1 MEVYVPYIIGSTVSA
16 FLGKVAYSYFSYDD
30 DDLVEDDIKDIE
42 INRNDYELIN
52 KKGEKEIFWKPLGT
66 TMSQRTKAIKQ
77 ICLDDCGFSIT
88 DKKHKKERERT
99 LHYLNKYE
107 ELGHDEFVNRFI
119 KKWKLK
125 ETYKKK

>member
-16 FLGKVAYSYFSYDD
+16 FLGKVAYSYFSYNDVVDD
-30 DDLVEDDIKDIE
+30 DDDIKDIE

-52 KKGEKEIFWKPLGT
+52 KKGEKEIFWKPLGS
-66 TMSQRTKAIKQ
+66 TMSQKTKSIKQ
-77 ICLDDCGFSIT
+77 ICAEDCGFTIT
-88 DKKHKKERERT
+88 GKHKKERART
-99 LHYLNKYE
+99 LYYLNQYE

-119 KKWKLK
+119 KNWKLK